1 MRKLPFLIIF
11 FLLRFESWSQHEI
24 GEITNKYNEYNE
36 RYQQVR
42 VHLELNQPKY
52 APGDTAFFKAYFLTY
67 QFQPIKGNHFITID
81 VLNSLGQKVHSQ
93 NVKVDDGKV
102 HNQIIFPDQL
112 PPGSYRLEAYND
124 WMKNF
129 DHRFFFHKELEI
141 TGRRRVG
148 SAIAEANSLG
158 FYPEGGKL
166 VPGVENTAVI
176 VSSRKAYGTLR
187 DEYGNEI
194 ASFDASLDGFASVRF
209 RPEGGRQYFVKM
221 VGEDSLFTVPASRAD
236 GLAMQVVSLGECSPL
251 QLQISAPDNSP
262 FRKKEL
268 YLVATAYGKV
278 TYSKVF
284 TLADTESTPVLVP
297 YRSLHDGL
305 NQLYLMNS
313 DGEVIAERLWFMSP
327 MYSQVTIKTME
338 TELLHPRDSVEIEVS
353 LSDFFGNPI
362 KGEFSVSVTNQKLFD
377 ADEKSQTSLRNA
389 LYLFNDLPDLQPQFE
404 SSGLL
409 EEVWMK
415 DVNKR
420 LISQRWERCR
430 WDEVLSEQLG
440 NRKMIPFK
448 QSLSLKGKILLAGTG
463 QPLQD
468 SSLVSFYQDKK
479 KIVYST
485 YCNSK
490 GEFELPL
497 INDYSNNDR
506 FYYKVE
512 PVNPRA
518 KIDDYYIQSEMAV
531 PKVQPLDVALS
542 ESVDAYGEYIHNK
555 RIIDHSYRVYL
566 SRNASDNTT
575 SSDPNAQYLSALS
588 GEDVNITIDDFVV
601 FDTMEDLIHEVV
613 SGVQVRKAGGNSSI
627 RVPVFSQ
634 GYTKIPTS
642 DPLYIVNGLF
652 TLSTQEF
659 LSLVPENMVYL
670 KIINDQSKLS
680 RFGAFGSNG
689 VIIALTQQRQ
699 INEVSLKSKYLELP
713 GVNQPLRFT
722 VGQLANAGLRIPN
735 LRAALHWDPS
745 VNNSYKGL
753 ATVKLKLTDDLGP
766 MQVSVSG
773 VTFDGNPF
781 SGSVRFIVNRPGY
794 EVIN

>member
-1 MRKLPFLIIF
+1 MRKLPFILF
-11 FLLRFESWSQHEI
+11 FSMLWCESWSQQEI
-24 GEITNKYNEYNE
+24 GEITNQYNEYNE

-67 QFQPIKGNHFITID
+67 QFQPIKGSHFITID
-81 VLNSLGQKVHSQ
+81 LLNSLGQKVHTQ
-93 NVKVDDGKV
+93 NVKVNDGKV
-102 HNQIIFPDQL
+102 HNQIVFPGQL
-112 PPGSYRLEAYND
+112 PPGNYRLEAYND

-129 DHRFFFHKELEI
+129 DHQFFFHKELEI
-141 TGRRRVG
+141 TGRRRV
-148 SAIAEANSLG
+148 ADAHAATHTVG
-158 FYPEGGKL
+158 FYPEGGRL
-166 VPGVENTAVI
+166 VSDVENTVSI
-176 VSSRKAYGTLR
+176 VSSRKAYGSLR
-187 DEYGNEI
+187 DDDGNEI
-194 ASFDASLDGFASVRF
+194 TSFDASLDGFASVRF
-209 RPEGGRQYFVKM
+209 KPENGKRYFIKM
-221 VGEDSLFTVPASRAD
+221 AGEDSLYSTPASSES
-236 GLAMQVVSLGECSPL
+236 GLALQVVSLGECSPL
-251 QLQISAPDNSP
+251 QLQISAPEASP
-262 FRKKEL
+262 FRKREL

-284 TLADTESTPVLVP
+284 TLADTETTPVLVP

-305 NQLYLMNS
+305 NQLYVMS
-313 DGEVIAERLWFMSP
+313 GRGEVITERLWFMSP
-327 MYSQVTIKTME
+327 MYSQVEIKTKE

-362 KGEFSVSVTNQKLFD
+362 KGEFSVSITNQKLFD
-377 ADEKSQTSLRNA
+377 ADEKSEASLRNS
-389 LYLFNDLPDLQPQFE
+389 LYLFNDLPDLQLQYE
-404 SSGLL
+404 SSGLS

-420 LISQRWERCR
+420 LVSQVWKRCS
-430 WDEVLSEQLG
+430 WDEVLSAELK
-440 NRKMIPFK
+440 NNKMIPFK
-448 QSLSLKGKILLAGTG
+448 QSLSFKGQIFLTETG

-468 SSLVSFYQDKK
+468 SSLVSFYQDKR

-485 YCNSK
+485 YCNSR

-518 KIDDYYIQSEMAV
+518 RIGDYYLQSDMAV
-531 PKVQPLDVALS
+531 PQVEALDVALS

-566 SRNASDNTT
+566 NRSVSGQQATEDSNT
-575 SSDPNAQYLSALS
+575 PYLAALS
-588 GEDVNITIDDFVV
+588 REDVNITVGDFVV
-601 FDTMEDLIHEVV
+601 FETMEDLIHEVV
-613 SGVQVRKAGGNSSI
+613 SGVQVRKSAGNTSI

-634 GYTKIPTS
+634 GYTKIPTG
-642 DPLYIVNGLF
+642 DPLYIVNGVF

-659 LSLVPENMVYL
+659 LNLVPENMVYL

-689 VIIALTQQRQ
+689 VIVALTQQRQ
-699 INEVSLKSKYLELP
+699 VNEESLKSKFVELP
-713 GVNQPLRFT
+713 GVNQALNFSS
-722 VGQLANAGLRIPN
+722 GQLARAGLRIPN

-745 VNNSYKGL
+745 VSNSYKGL
-753 ATVKLKLTDDLGP
+753 ATLKVKLTDDLGP

-781 SGSVRFIVNRPGY
+781 SGSIRFIVNRPGY
-794 EVIN
+794 VVIN

>member
-1 MRKLPFLIIF
+1 MRKLRFLLFF
-11 FLLRFESWSQHEI
+11 FLVWCESLAQREI
-24 GEITNKYNEYNE
+24 GEITNQYNEFND

-52 APGDTAFFKAYFLTY
+52 APGDTAFFKAYFLNY

-81 VLNSLGQKVHSQ
+81 LLNSLGQKVHTQ

-102 HNQIIFPDQL
+102 HNQIIFPGQL
-112 PPGSYRLEAYND
+112 PPGNYRLEAYND

-129 DHRFFFHKELEI
+129 DRQFFFHRELEI
-141 TGRRRVG
+141 TGRRRV
-148 SAIAEANSLG
+148 SDVKARTNSVA
-158 FYPEGGKL
+158 FYPEGGRL
-166 VPGVENTAVI
+166 VSGVENTVSI
-176 VSSRKAYGTLR
+176 VSSRKAYGSLR
-187 DEYGNEI
+187 DEAGDEI
-194 ASFDASLDGFASVRF
+194 SSFDASLDGFASIRF
-209 RPEGGRQYFVKM
+209 KPEVGKKYFMKM
-221 VGEDSLFTVPASRAD
+221 AGEDSLYAVTASSED
-236 GLAMQVVSLGECSPL
+236 GLALQVVSLGECSPL
-251 QLQISAPDNSP
+251 QLQISAPETSP

-278 TYSKVF
+278 TYSKAF
-284 TLADTESTPVLVP
+284 TLADTETTPVLVP

-305 NQLYLMNS
+305 NQLYLLNTS
-313 DGEVIAERLWFMSP
+313 GEVITERLWFMSP
-327 MYSQVTIKTME
+327 MYSQVEIKTKE

-362 KGEFSVSVTNQKLFD
+362 KGEFSVSITNQKLFD
-377 ADEKSQTSLRNA
+377 ADEKSEASLRNS
-389 LYLFNDLPDLQPQFE
+389 LYLFNDLPDLQLQYE
-404 SSGLL
+404 ASGLS

-420 LISQRWERCR
+420 LVSQTWKRCQ
-430 WDEVLSEQLG
+430 WDEILNAEMG

-448 QSLSLKGKILLAGTG
+448 PSLSFKGKILLTETG

-468 SSLVSFYQDKK
+468 SSLVSFYQDKR

-485 YCNSK
+485 YCNSR

-518 KIDDYYIQSEMAV
+518 KIGDYYLQSDMAV
-531 PKVQPLDVALS
+531 PQVVPSDVSLS
-542 ESVDAYGEYIHNK
+542 ESIDAYGEYIHNK

-566 SRNASDNTT
+566 NRSVSGQQKAE
-575 SSDPNAQYLSALS
+575 DPNAPYLTALS
-588 GEDVNITIDDFVV
+588 GEDVNVAVGDFVV
-601 FDTMEDLIHEVV
+601 FETMEDLIHEVV

-634 GYTKIPTS
+634 GYTKIPTG
-642 DPLYIVNGLF
+642 DPLYIVNGVF
-652 TLSTQEF
+652 TLNTQEF
-659 LSLVPENMVYL
+659 LNLVPENMVYL
-670 KIINDQSKLS
+670 KIVNDQSKLS

-699 INEVSLKSKYLELP
+699 VNEESLKSKYIELP
-713 GVNQPLRFT
+713 GVNQALRFST
-722 VGQLANAGLRIPN
+722 GQLARAGLRIPN

-745 VNNSYKGL
+745 VSNSYKGL
-753 ATVKLKLTDDLGP
+753 ATLKVKLTDDLGP
-766 MQVSVSG
+766 MQISVSG

-794 EVIN
+794 VVIN

>member
-1 MRKLPFLIIF
+1 
-11 FLLRFESWSQHEI
+11 
-24 GEITNKYNEYNE
+24 
-36 RYQQVR
+36 
-42 VHLELNQPKY
+42 
-52 APGDTAFFKAYFLTY
+52 
-67 QFQPIKGNHFITID
+67 
-81 VLNSLGQKVHSQ
+81 
-93 NVKVDDGKV
+93 
-102 HNQIIFPDQL
+102 
-112 PPGSYRLEAYND
+112 
-124 WMKNF
+124 
-129 DHRFFFHKELEI
+129 
-141 TGRRRVG
+141 
-148 SAIAEANSLG
+148 
-158 FYPEGGKL
+158 
-166 VPGVENTAVI
+166 
-176 VSSRKAYGTLR
+176 
-187 DEYGNEI
+187 
-194 ASFDASLDGFASVRF
+194 
-209 RPEGGRQYFVKM
+209 
-221 VGEDSLFTVPASRAD
+221 
-236 GLAMQVVSLGECSPL
+236 
-251 QLQISAPDNSP
+251 
-262 FRKKEL
+262 
-268 YLVATAYGKV
+268 
-278 TYSKVF
+278 
-284 TLADTESTPVLVP
+284 
-297 YRSLHDGL
+297 
-305 NQLYLMNS
+305 
-313 DGEVIAERLWFMSP
+313 
-327 MYSQVTIKTME
+327 
-338 TELLHPRDSVEIEVS
+338 
-353 LSDFFGNPI
+353 
-362 KGEFSVSVTNQKLFD
+362 
-377 ADEKSQTSLRNA
+377 
-389 LYLFNDLPDLQPQFE
+389 FNDLPDLQPQYE

-430 WDEVLSEQLG
+430 WDEVLSKQLG

-575 SSDPNAQYLSALS
+575 TSDPNAQYLSALS

-634 GYTKIPTS
+634 GYTKIPTG